1 APSGAASR
9 VLPSSMPL
17 LTELNRTLWL
27 AYYKYAAPGGAAL
40 LWIALS
46 KSELLEGEG
55 STRIAR
61 ISTNFPQS
69 ERPAEVVQIREIRV
83 EQCVHRDS
91 IEQSHSMDRDRPN
104 ECSD

>member
-1 APSGAASR
+1 MNRETFWRKTAPPPQRHHRTKGKSCSLLSSSG
-9 VLPSSMPL
+9 L
-17 LTELNRTLWL
+17 LS
-27 AYYKYAAPGGAAL
+27 
-40 LWIALS
+40 LS
-46 KSELLEGEG
+46 VIKCKGTADLLEGEG